1 MLVKE
6 KTLTLLW
13 VFFCCQIDIVLGIA
27 FSYFVVP
34 EIGENASDARRDE
47 HTN

>member
-1 MLVKE
+1 MWVLFIV
-6 KTLTLLW
+6 LTLSEYFY
-13 VFFCCQIDIVLGIA
+13 FF
-27 FSYFVVP
+27 VP